1 MDIYDTLQGLSN
13 RICDTRAEV
22 LAQLKGQEDKYSADI
37 IEGLDEAEESVGYA
51 ITVYLR
57 AVSD

>member
-1 MDIYDTLQGLSN
+1 MDIYDSLKGLQA
-13 RICDTRAEV
+13 RIRDTRINIE
-22 LAQLKGQEDKYSADI
+22 AQLKGHEDRYSADI